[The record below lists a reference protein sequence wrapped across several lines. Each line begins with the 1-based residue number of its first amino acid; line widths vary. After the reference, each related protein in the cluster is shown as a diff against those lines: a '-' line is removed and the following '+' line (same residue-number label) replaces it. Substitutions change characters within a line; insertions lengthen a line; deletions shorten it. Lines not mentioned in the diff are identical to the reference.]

1 MNSLDA
7 AIEKELFDYINSK
20 YDIKRFNYEFINS
33 ETILLYS
40 EQDVM
45 GIKVIDDDVDFIENL
60 LNVSFVGLMSI
71 EGKHGFFYKINK

>member
-45 GIKVIDDDVDFIENL
+45 DIKVIDDDVDFIESL
-60 LNVSFVGLMSI
+60 LNASFVGLMSI
-71 EGKHGFFYKINK
+71 EGKHGFVYKINK

>member
-45 GIKVIDDDVDFIENL
+45 DIKVIDDDVDFIENL
-60 LNVSFVGLMSI
+60 LNANFIGLISLK
-71 EGKHGFFYKINK
+71 GKHGFLYQLK